1 MEEIYTKKN
10 INELD
15 PFEFMELKGIKRIL
29 PTQNIIKVELNTEK
43 IMELFKKKFLKRV
56 KDNKNYNEGFK
67 TILKSNLEEYDY
79 EIIEELKLICT
90 FKLQQ
95 LEGKIILEEIVKKPN
110 SKIEKISFQTF
121 IDKTITEVFGYN
133 TEEEIS
139 DLLVDSWL
147 REEELSV
154 VNILDELD
162 I

>member
-1 MEEIYTKKN
+1 MEEIYTEKS

-15 PFEFMELKGIKRIL
+15 PFEFMELKWIKRIL
-29 PTQNIIKVELNTEK
+29 PTQNIIKVELNTEN
-43 IMELFKKKFLKRV
+43 IMELFKKKFLKKV
-56 KDNKNYNEGFK
+56 KNNKKYNEGFK
-67 TILKSNLEEYDY
+67 TILKSNLEEYEY

-121 IDKTITEVFGYN
+121 IDKTIKEVFGYN

-154 VNILDELD
+154 VNVLDELD